1 MESSIQKWGN
11 SRGIRIPKTLLK
23 VLGWSESENVSV
35 STMNGEIFIKKAEE
49 QHHHPTINELFEGY
63 EGEYVTERYS
73 WGEKAGREVW

>member
-1 MESSIQKWGN
+1 MESSIQKWDN

-35 STMNGEIFIKKAEE
+35 STMNGGIFIKKAEE
-49 QHHHPTINELFEGY
+49 HHHHPINELFEGY
-63 EGEYVTERYS
+63 EGVYVTERYN

>member
-35 STMNGEIFIKKAEE
+35 STMNGGIFIKKAEE
-49 QHHHPTINELFEGY
+49 HHHHPTINELFEGY
-63 EGEYVTERYS
+63 EGAYIPERYN